1 MPFFQYP
8 NEFVSDEE
16 KQQPSYGKK
25 FFDAVWSQFGGW
37 KVYSERRNRMLDLRR
52 WRSGGQ
58 SIQDMKDLMG
68 TAGDTSW
75 LNLDWEPNRTILE
88 KSDRIIEYLCQ
99 KKYKVTCD
107 GADSLSI
114 SERDKAR
121 KKLYAKAL
129 LKPYR
134 KQFEEEYNIKLQ
146 SSLEEDF
153 DTKEDVDVF
162 MEGEFKL
169 SVEVAM
175 ELGINYFLKLNRFE
189 DIRRKLYDDLWT
201 VGKAVTHVSTDGE
214 TITVKYV
221 DAVNAIL
228 PQTKSNNFMN
238 AKYICH
244 IEWLTLGDIR
254 KAAGTQITDEQY
266 LEIAR
271 VAKCYNDTGIW
282 GYNLGNGA
290 YYQTSITNYQEWDN
304 LDVPV
309 LMGEFR
315 AAANISYES
324 KTNHFGRK
332 SVYRAKGDVVATEK
346 HYRIDKEVE
355 YVYTGC
361 YIPDLQIIYNYGK
374 KPFQPRDRFNGKYD
388 LTGKLGYCVYQPN
401 NYDNFNVSPVM
412 RMITYAKKMNLVE
425 LRMQH
430 LIAKASP
437 GGYAVNVN
445 ALLELKEFVKDIK
458 NPLDAM
464 SMFLQT
470 GILFY
475 KGQKDDGSPSPS
487 PLTYTQGIDL
497 AQLNSLMQ
505 QYEWARNEL
514 ERSIGGQAVGMGAS
528 APDRAAVGVQEMAQM
543 ASDNALGPVTYGVE
557 DITVRMCTQI
567 SRFIQ
572 YLQKEGTLKKYSLAF
587 TTENQS
593 VVKDMQEL
601 PMRDFNIFVKYAL
614 DLRERAYLEAQLQ
627 AMIDR
632 GELRPEDAFWIRET
646 DDLKLAYMY
655 MRKQRTKLQ
664 QEKMAMVQQTG
675 EEQRMSAQVAE
686 QSKQQTLEVEA
697 QLEIQTYAAKKE
709 IDKKYEEYMHQLEMQ
724 KIEAQA
730 AAKYKTAIDVAG
742 SKSMQQSDLVK

>member
-1 MPFFQYP
+1 
-8 NEFVSDEE
+8 
-16 KQQPSYGKK
+16 
-25 FFDAVWSQFGGW
+25 
-37 KVYSERRNRMLDLRR
+37 
-52 WRSGGQ
+52 
-58 SIQDMKDLMG
+58 
-68 TAGDTSW
+68 
-75 LNLDWEPNRTILE
+75 
-88 KSDRIIEYLCQ
+88 
-99 KKYKVTCD
+99 
-107 GADSLSI
+107 
-114 SERDKAR
+114 
-121 KKLYAKAL
+121 
-129 LKPYR
+129 
-134 KQFEEEYNIKLQ
+134 
-146 SSLEEDF
+146 
-153 DTKEDVDVF
+153 
-162 MEGEFKL
+162 
-169 SVEVAM
+169 
-175 ELGINYFLKLNRFE
+175 
-189 DIRRKLYDDLWT
+189 
-201 VGKAVTHVSTDGE
+201 
-214 TITVKYV
+214 
-221 DAVNAIL
+221 
-228 PQTKSNNFMN
+228 
-238 AKYICH
+238 
-244 IEWLTLGDIR
+244 
-254 KAAGTQITDEQY
+254 
-266 LEIAR
+266 
-271 VAKCYNDTGIW
+271 
-282 GYNLGNGA
+282 
-290 YYQTSITNYQEWDN
+290 
-304 LDVPV
+304 
-309 LMGEFR
+309 MGEFR

-514 ERSIGGQAVGMGAS
+514 ERSIGGQAVGMGAA

-614 DLRERAYLEAQLQ
+614 DLRERGYLEAQLQ

-686 QSKQQTLEVEA
+686 QSKQQT
-697 QLEIQTYAAKKE
+697 
-709 IDKKYEEYMHQLEMQ
+709 
-724 KIEAQA
+724 
-730 AAKYKTAIDVAG
+730 
-742 SKSMQQSDLVK
+742 